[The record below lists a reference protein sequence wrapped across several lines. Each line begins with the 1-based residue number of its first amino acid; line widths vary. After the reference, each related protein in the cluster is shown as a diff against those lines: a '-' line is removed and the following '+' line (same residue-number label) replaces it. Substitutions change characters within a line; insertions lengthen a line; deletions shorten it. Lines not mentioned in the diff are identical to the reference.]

1 MKDVHV
7 ALGVVAIAANAVTGA
22 WGAWCWHRAR
32 ASRWFWRLLR
42 LAQGSVLLVA
52 ADGGLLV
59 ALGHK
64 LSNLHLLYGVL
75 PIVVSLIGELL
86 RVGSAQ
92 MILDARGLESA
103 KAVGRLPEAEQRA
116 IVVAIVQRE
125 VGVMALAALVIVAL
139 LARAAGTA

>member
-1 MKDVHV
+1 MKDVHI
-7 ALGVVAIAANAVTGA
+7 ALGVAAIAANAICGA
-22 WGAWCWHRAR
+22 WGAWCWHRGR
-32 ASRWFWRLLR
+32 ASPWFWRLLR
-42 LAQGSVLLVA
+42 VAQATVLLVA

-86 RVGSAQ
+86 RVSSAQ

-103 KAVGRLPEAEQRA
+103 RAVGELPDAEQRA
-116 IVVAIVQRE
+116 IVMAIVRRE
-125 VGVMALAALVIVAL
+125 LGVMALAALVIVAL
-139 LARAAGTA
+139 LGRAAGTA